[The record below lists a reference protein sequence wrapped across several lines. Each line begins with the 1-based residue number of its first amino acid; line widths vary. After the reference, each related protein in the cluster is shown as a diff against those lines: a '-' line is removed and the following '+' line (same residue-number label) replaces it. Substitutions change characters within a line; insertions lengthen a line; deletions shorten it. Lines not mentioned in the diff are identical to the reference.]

1 MESTSLSA
9 SVVTSLRSVSAV
21 LAETF
26 INFNM
31 RIPLTNHLLRVIE
44 ATGSHSISE
53 CLDENLTHP
62 AASVSR
68 WSIERA
74 ASIVVDGDCI
84 FLLSASMR
92 S

>member
-44 ATGSHSISE
+44 ATGSHSISK

-62 AASVSR
+62 PTTAV
-68 WSIERA
+68 WCER
-74 ASIVVDGDCI
+74 VVLRMVDVYLRG
-84 FLLSASMR
+84 FRESLEH
-92 S
+92 

>member
-1 MESTSLSA
+1 
-9 SVVTSLRSVSAV
+9 
-21 LAETF
+21 
-26 INFNM
+26 
-31 RIPLTNHLLRVIE
+31 
-44 ATGSHSISE
+44 
-53 CLDENLTHP
+53 
-62 AASVSR
+62 VSR